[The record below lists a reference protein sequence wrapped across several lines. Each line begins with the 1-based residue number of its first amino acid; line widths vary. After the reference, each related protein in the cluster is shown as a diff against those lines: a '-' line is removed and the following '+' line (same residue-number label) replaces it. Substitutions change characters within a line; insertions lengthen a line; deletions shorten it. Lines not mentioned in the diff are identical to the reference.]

1 MVLMAITGALGSGK
15 TLCLT
20 YLAYRNLMKGL
31 KIYSNYHLGFPHEY
45 VSNVKALDKM
55 KNGFFAGDELW
66 SWLDAR
72 VSTSKRNRA
81 VNKILLSSRKRG
93 IHFAYT
99 AQSFRQTDIRI
110 RKITDF
116 IAIPYLN
123 GDNSWCRLVIYN
135 NPTLDVLRAFKFKT
149 KKYFNMYDTHE
160 EVNALDI

>member
-1 MVLMAITGALGSGK
+1 MVLMAITGNLGAGK

-31 KIYSNYHLGFPHEY
+31 KIYSNYHLEFPFEF
-45 VSNVKALDKM
+45 VSSVKTLDKM
-55 KNGFFAGDELW
+55 TNGFFAGDELW

-72 VSTSKRNRA
+72 VSSSKRNRA

-99 AQSFRQTDIRI
+99 TQSFRQTDVRI

-116 IAIPYLN
+116 IAVPNLSPN
-123 GDNSWCRLVIYN
+123 NDWCRLVIYN
-135 NPTLDVLRAFKFKT
+135 NPTLDVLRAFKFRT
-149 KKYFNMYDTHE
+149 DKYFRLYDTRE
-160 EVNALDI
+160 EVSALDI

>member
-1 MVLMAITGALGSGK
+1 MVLMAIVGSLGSGK
-15 TLCLT
+15 TLALT

-31 KIYSNYHLGFPHEY
+31 KIYANYHLKFPHEY
-45 VSNVKALDKM
+45 VSTVKQLDKM

-66 SWLDAR
+66 SWLDSR

-81 VNKILLSSRKRG
+81 INKILLSSRKRG

-99 AQSFRQTDIRI
+99 TQSFNQTDIRI

-123 GDNSWCRLVIYN
+123 ADNSWCRLVIYN
-135 NPTLDVLRAFKFKT
+135 NPTLDVLRAFKFRT
-149 KKYFNMYDTHE
+149 AKYFNFYDTSE
-160 EVNALDI
+160 EVTMLEL